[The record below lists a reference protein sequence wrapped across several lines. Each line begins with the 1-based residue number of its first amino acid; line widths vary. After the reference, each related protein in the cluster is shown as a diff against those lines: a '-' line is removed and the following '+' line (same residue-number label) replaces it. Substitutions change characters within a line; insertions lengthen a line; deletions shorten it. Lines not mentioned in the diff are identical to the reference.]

1 MSALPTARPTERAP
15 FPYFGGKAPAS
26 KLVWDRFG
34 AVRNYVEPFFGSGAV
49 LLNRPGEPDGVETVN
64 DACGFVANFW
74 RAVQADPE
82 SVAKWADNPVVEC
95 VPGGTKVATP
105 GGPVNVEDVRPGMTV
120 YGERDGRVVATE
132 VVATKQSM
140 AAEFVRVGPLR
151 LTGNH
156 PVWTAER
163 GYVDADQLN
172 VGMHVRILN
181 NGVGENG
188 LNMLRLRHEE
198 TPLDHLLAFGPTH
211 KSRALCGCDVS
222 WESSVQRAYVSR
234 DQRRKNT
241 SGLLDSLSGN
251 ERTQAGVQR
260 TGGWRGRWM
269 AGSRA
274 TLDCLAPRIA
284 DKSYRR
290 RRRRA
295 RLCSDPGVA
304 SEMVGHA
311 EGGSVFAGAT
321 PRDARQAAHAGVR
334 GEDPSRQHG
343 AEDARLNEGQDISPK
358 KRAAALSGAER
369 EVGRESSRKDVDG
382 RTPREDCRID
392 EKQEAGL
399 VRRDQPCLRV
409 SDRDGENIGC
419 QQGVRV
425 SGDTQGLSL
434 QRQSLSVCIAVY
446 NFQTVTGNYFAN
458 GILVHNCDLH
468 ARHAWLVARAD
479 DLTARLEGDPDYH
492 DPKIAGWWAWG
503 ACCWIGSEWCSG
515 KGPWAVQ
522 DGKLV
527 KGDSGRGVKR
537 ALPHLGDSGQ
547 GVNRKRPH
555 LGDSG
560 RGVKRPAVDRLEF
573 IQDWMGRLSAR
584 LRASQF
590 RVCCGDWTRVM
601 GPVVLTAQKP
611 CAVFLDPPYSADA
624 NRDMT
629 LYRKESGDVA
639 RAVQE
644 WAIAHGDDPR
654 LRIALCGF
662 AGEHAMP
669 ADWESVS
676 WIYRGGYGNQNRG
689 GNANAN
695 RERIWFS
702 PHCLRPTESAR
713 MFY

>member
-82 SVAKWADNPVVEC
+82 SVAKWADNPVVE
-95 VPGGTKVATP
+95 
-105 GGPVNVEDVRPGMTV
+105 N
-120 YGERDGRVVATE
+120 
-132 VVATKQSM
+132 
-140 AAEFVRVGPLR
+140 
-151 LTGNH
+151 
-156 PVWTAER
+156 
-163 GYVDADQLN
+163 
-172 VGMHVRILN
+172 
-181 NGVGENG
+181 
-188 LNMLRLRHEE
+188 
-198 TPLDHLLAFGPTH
+198 
-211 KSRALCGCDVS
+211 
-222 WESSVQRAYVSR
+222 
-234 DQRRKNT
+234 
-241 SGLLDSLSGN
+241 
-251 ERTQAGVQR
+251 
-260 TGGWRGRWM
+260 
-269 AGSRA
+269 
-274 TLDCLAPRIA
+274 
-284 DKSYRR
+284 
-290 RRRRA
+290 
-295 RLCSDPGVA
+295 
-304 SEMVGHA
+304 
-311 EGGSVFAGAT
+311 
-321 PRDARQAAHAGVR
+321 
-334 GEDPSRQHG
+334 
-343 AEDARLNEGQDISPK
+343 
-358 KRAAALSGAER
+358 
-369 EVGRESSRKDVDG
+369 
-382 RTPREDCRID
+382 
-392 EKQEAGL
+392 
-399 VRRDQPCLRV
+399 
-409 SDRDGENIGC
+409 
-419 QQGVRV
+419 
-425 SGDTQGLSL
+425 
-434 QRQSLSVCIAVY
+434 
-446 NFQTVTGNYFAN
+446 
-458 GILVHNCDLH
+458 DLH

-503 ACCWIGSEWCSG
+503 ACCWIGSGWCSG

-527 KGDSGRGVKR
+527 KGGSGRGVKR

-555 LGDSG
+555 LGCSG
-560 RGVKRPAVDRLEF
+560 RGVNRSRPHLGGSGQGVNRPAVDRLEF

-624 NRDMT
+624 NRDMR

-689 GNANAN
+689 GYANAN